1 MVNSNPFI
9 TSSSTHAGYSSVVMA
24 VKLLLLSSADALQ
37 GKDAK
42 EAEAAYWLEGGNIAA
57 VALEME
63 FG

>member
-1 MVNSNPFI
+1 
-9 TSSSTHAGYSSVVMA
+9 MA
-24 VKLLLLSSADALQ
+24 VKLLLLSSVDALH